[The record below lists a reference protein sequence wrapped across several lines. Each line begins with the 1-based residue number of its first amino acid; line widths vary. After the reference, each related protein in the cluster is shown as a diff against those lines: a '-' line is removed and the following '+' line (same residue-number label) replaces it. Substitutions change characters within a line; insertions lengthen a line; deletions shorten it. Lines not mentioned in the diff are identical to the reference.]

1 MDLPIVMELID
12 NELSEPYS
20 IFTYR
25 YFLHHWPHLC
35 FIAKQHGKP
44 IGTVVSKVE
53 VHRGQLLRGYIAML
67 TVVKDCRSL
76 GIGSMLVRMTIEGM
90 IAVCTEEVALEA
102 EVTNDGAI
110 KLYEK
115 LGFIRA
121 KRLRRYYLN
130 GNDAYRLKLLLP
142 GGEERREDREAAH
155 ELQHMSLVV
164 T

>member
-1 MDLPIVMELID
+1 
-12 NELSEPYS
+12 
-20 IFTYR
+20 
-25 YFLHHWPHLC
+25 
-35 FIAKQHGKP
+35 
-44 IGTVVSKVE
+44 
-53 VHRGQLLRGYIAML
+53 
-67 TVVKDCRSL
+67 
-76 GIGSMLVRMTIEGM
+76 MLVRMTIEGM
-90 IAVCTEEVALEA
+90 IAVGTEEVALEA

-142 GGEERREDREAAH
+142 GGEERREDREAVH
-155 ELQHMSLVV
+155 ELQQLSLVE